1 MTGGTAKPD
10 VDVLF
15 AQAGQLR
22 SRRVKLL
29 HLLARAQ
36 TKRLS
41 EIKKRQQVW

>member
-29 HLLARAQ
+29 HLLATTGSNQAV
-36 TKRLS
+36 
-41 EIKKRQQVW
+41 E